1 MSTVTQFIKQY
12 RFLSNFWETPVE
24 FEGTVYP
31 SAEHAYQAA
40 KTLEPEYRES
50 VLLTPTPGKAKR
62 MGKHVP
68 IRPDWDDV
76 KLEVMETILR
86 DKFGPHNAGLNEL
99 LSVTK
104 GQELIEGNFW
114 HDTFWG
120 VCLGSKKCDC
130 SPDNPQ
136 GNNNLGLLLMKIRDE
151 NEENTM
157 KCTATTNSGNPCKNN
172 PKQNEELC
180 GPHLA
185 RAYKEMEM
193 EQDTLDDNPA
203 LEVLHQEAQIAN
215 APNEI
220 KVAIVGH
227 RPDKLG
233 GYRADVS
240 HLEAEVLRVVEKLQE
255 LHPDAELVDLCGGA
269 QGADQIGARVFFR
282 KNLPYLLIKPFEGQE
297 KRWPKKAQ
305 EKYGNLE
312 THARETIVVSEVND
326 ENYGKV
332 VSALYKRN
340 QFMIDKADY
349 VVAIWNGDKK
359 GGTAHA
365 IGYAHKHKKPTV
377 IISIDDE
384 GQILKT
390 IKRNF
395 DA

>member
-24 FEGTVYP
+24 FEGVIYP

-50 VLLTPTPGKAKR
+50 ILLTPTPGKAKR
-62 MGKHVP
+62 LGKHVP

-114 HDTFWG
+114 HDNYWG
-120 VCLGSKKCDC
+120 VCYGTKNCDC
-130 SPDNPQ
+130 ADNPQ
-136 GNNNLGLLLMKIRDE
+136 GQNNLGLLLMKIRDE

-172 PKQNEELC
+172 PKQNEQLC

-193 EQDTLDDNPA
+193 EQDMLDDNPA

-215 APNEI
+215 APDEI
-220 KVAIVGH
+220 KVAVVGH

-240 HLEAEVLRVVEKLQE
+240 HLEAEVLRIVEKLQE
-255 LHPDAELVDLCGGA
+255 LHPNAELVDLCGTA
-269 QGADQIGARVFFR
+269 QGADWIGARVFLRTNRPYETYTPFSDFG
-282 KNLPYLLIKPFEGQE
+282 KNWPLAAQKKLAALIE
-297 KRWPKKAQ
+297 
-305 EKYGNLE
+305 N
-312 THARETIVVSEVND
+312 AREQHVVT
-326 ENYGKV
+326 ENVKGYNQV
-332 VSALYKRN
+332 VKALFERN
-340 QFMIDKADY
+340 AAMIDDADY
-349 VVAIWNGDKK
+349 VVAIWNGDEK

-365 IGYAHKHKKPTV
+365 MSYAHKHKKPTV

-390 IKRNF
+390 VKRNF